1 MLIRVIKNSPIQ
13 IVVIVL
19 ILVMAVLNFV
29 MIDELPFIVSR
40 LQIEGK
46 VQVSKPVPLHE
57 DKAPDNLNDAAEDRM
72 DRMRGARET
81 QVYILQ
87 RNRRNDQ
94 GLDR

>member
-1 MLIRVIKNSPIQ
+1 MSIRDIKNRPIQ

-19 ILVMAVLNFV
+19 ILVMGVLNFV

-46 VQVSKPVPLHE
+46 AQGWEPVLLDE
-57 DKAPDNLNDAAEDRM
+57 NKVPDSLNDAAEDRM
-72 DRMRGARET
+72 DGMRGAGEN
-81 QVYILQ
+81 QVYILY